1 MRMKTINSFRSKLFA
16 ITFTLMASVSSFAH
30 DFSVDGIYYNII
42 DEKNVEVT
50 YKGSSIYEEVEYRD
64 DVVIP
69 DSVLYNGVN
78 YVVASIGKS
87 AFRACSNLTTIHI
100 PDNLTTIGE
109 YAFYE
114 CYKLASVILGNNVT
128 NIEGMAFM
136 YCKALKSITL
146 PNITHIGSSAFNNC
160 LSLDSVTL
168 GNGLRNIADNLFYQ
182 CSSLTHITIPDSIE
196 RIGEHAF
203 YNCKLLKTIYIPNTV
218 NMIGKYAFSGCSS
231 LDSIH
236 IPNGVTEIGERTF
249 ENCTSLQAVNLPKT
263 ISSIRYYAFAGC
275 ASLTEIN
282 IPEGVQK
289 IESNTFQN
297 CTSLLKITIPNSVM
311 TIELGAFSNTGY
323 YNDANNWEEDV
334 LYISNCLIEAKNS
347 IAGDYN
353 IKQGTRIIADY
364 ALFGCHNLTSITF
377 PESLKSIGDAAFYE
391 CTNLSTV
398 NMSDSLQNIGSM
410 AFAYCELL
418 NPVTIPV
425 GVKTFGTEVFYGCKS
440 LVSVIW
446 NAKECQ
452 DFGDPFVAPFYRIS
466 SKITSITFG
475 DEVEYI
481 PAGMC
486 YGLSALSSVTIPI
499 NVKCIGKDAFESCSS
514 IASITWNAKHY
525 CDTLD
530 YSPFEDISYNIK
542 SFTFGE
548 EIETIPPYVCKE
560 MREITSITIPEGVKS
575 IGRHAFN
582 YCLGIPSVT
591 IPKGVTTIG
600 SAAFF
605 HTYIESII
613 VPEGVTEIGGWAFSE
628 CYSLNKIELP
638 STLKSIGNS
647 AFKETYYID
656 TLICKALVPPT
667 MGDLLV
673 FEGLKKERTSLFV
686 PVMSIEL
693 YRKTNIWKDFG
704 QILPI
709 TWSEECEEYKHVN
722 MSVVVFGNSII
733 FDLSNNHTIEP
744 PYVDSVWIVNTEQE
758 PVRKL
763 YAQSGDTIDVSFL
776 EERGRYILN
785 VYIDGCRKS
794 STFVY
799 RPIQNKWKDIWCDTW
814 NIMEHNVQL
823 IGDYNEETW
832 RHYLAEDTTINGT
845 TYTTVNRYWTADKT
859 KRGFVATIRFTE
871 DQKVYALLGD
881 TEYLVYDFSVQV
893 GDTIETI
900 VGVNCGTML
909 QQLLVHQVDIDDATN
924 RKTIILYPLC
934 QLEEDVDC
942 DHCDENGYYLD
953 LFPIQWIEGVGST
966 DGFLMGTRPCS
977 DWVGGIGHKL
987 LCAYKDD
994 ELQYINDLYQD
1005 DYGCEY
1011 NAVGQNPENLFPTLW
1026 GLQRTS
1032 FTEYFDSGH
1041 QPESEPVLLQAGNIK
1056 EIGGKLYLDFGQY
1069 LREEN
1074 GKIYIYSELLQKDFV
1089 LYDFTLELGDTL
1101 TTLNWDY
1108 NNPNSDGT
1116 ISVVDYAVDCPI
1128 DTLIVTDIST
1138 ITLLDGKEYKKW
1150 IFNHGYFGYV
1160 ESIGT
1165 LSGLFYE
1172 LSQSCMVVPGCYMGD
1187 HLVCASRNGK
1197 LLYQMDDAEMERLG
1211 AECLCE
1217 YDRGPRK
1224 DNAKDGQIGGRPTP
1238 TQWNQLELDL
1248 REMENGTTILRS
1260 ETFSYTLEND
1270 SVVANDKIFYQ
1281 LARQST
1287 KDTATTKSFVGALH
1301 FGKDEDNRVYF
1312 LRDGVEYVLY
1322 DFTAEPG
1329 DTVEVFAGI
1338 NNYPQETTYTHV
1350 VVDKDTTEDG
1360 ACRMFLEVVFPE
1372 ETTTAENAE
1381 KVWLAGLGSVDGIVH
1396 NAAKRTSNAHAAPA
1410 RSVHSSD
1417 TQTSV
1422 MLCAWRDDNC
1432 LYTTDHPD
1440 YDTLGCVYNI
1450 DEMTA
1455 VEDIHT
1461 FPSYQKLLR
1470 DGQLFIIHEGKT
1482 YNVMGIA
1489 VE

>member
-1 MRMKTINSFRSKLFA
+1 MKTITSFRSKLLVLTFA
-16 ITFTLMASVSSFAH
+16 LMASVSSFAH
-30 DFSVDGIYYNII
+30 DFFVDGIYYNIL
-42 DEKNVEVT
+42 DDNNVEVT
-50 YKGSSIYEEVEYRD
+50 YKGSSIYEVEYRN

-69 DSVLYNGVN
+69 DNVLYNGVN
-78 YVVASIGKS
+78 YVVASIGKY
-87 AFRACSNLTTIHI
+87 AFSYSNVKSVII
-100 PDNLTTIGE
+100 GNNLTTIGE

-231 LDSIH
+231 LESIH

-334 LYISNCLIEAKNS
+334 LYISNCLVEAKSSLVGNYS
-347 IAGDYN
+347 I
-353 IKQGTRIIADY
+353 KPSTRIIADY
-364 ALFGCHNLTSITF
+364 ALYGCSNLTSVNF
-377 PESLKSIGDAAFYE
+377 AESVKSVGQASFYN
-391 CTNLSTV
+391 CTNLSIV
-398 NMSDSLQNIGSM
+398 NMSDSLQNIGSQ
-410 AFAYCELL
+410 AFAFCEKL
-418 NPVTIPV
+418 NPIAIPV
-425 GVKTFGTEVFYGCKS
+425 GVKTFGTEVFQGCKS

-452 DFGDPFVAPFYRIS
+452 DFRDPFVAPFYRIS

-486 YGLSALSSVTIPI
+486 YGLSALPSVTIPV
-499 NVKCIGKDAFESCSS
+499 NVKRIGKDAFESCGSMT
-514 IASITWNAKHY
+514 SITWNAKHY

-530 YSPFEDISYNIK
+530 YPPFEGLEYIVK

-548 EIETIPPYVCKE
+548 DIETIPPYVCKE

-656 TLICKALVPPT
+656 TLICKAVVPPA
-667 MGDLLV
+667 MGELPV

-686 PVMSIEL
+686 PEKSIEL
-693 YRKTNIWKDFG
+693 YQEADQWKEFG

-709 TWSEECEEYKHVN
+709 
-722 MSVVVFGNSII
+722 
-733 FDLSNNHTIEP
+733 NN
-744 PYVDSVWIVNTEQE
+744 
-758 PVRKL
+758 
-763 YAQSGDTIDVSFL
+763 
-776 EERGRYILN
+776 
-785 VYIDGCRKS
+785 
-794 STFVY
+794 
-799 RPIQNKWKDIWCDTW
+799 
-814 NIMEHNVQL
+814 
-823 IGDYNEETW
+823 
-832 RHYLAEDTTINGT
+832 
-845 TYTTVNRYWTADKT
+845 
-859 KRGFVATIRFTE
+859 
-871 DQKVYALLGD
+871 
-881 TEYLVYDFSVQV
+881 
-893 GDTIETI
+893 
-900 VGVNCGTML
+900 
-909 QQLLVHQVDIDDATN
+909 
-924 RKTIILYPLC
+924 
-934 QLEEDVDC
+934 
-942 DHCDENGYYLD
+942 
-953 LFPIQWIEGVGST
+953 
-966 DGFLMGTRPCS
+966 
-977 DWVGGIGHKL
+977 
-987 LCAYKDD
+987 
-994 ELQYINDLYQD
+994 
-1005 DYGCEY
+1005 
-1011 NAVGQNPENLFPTLW
+1011 
-1026 GLQRTS
+1026 
-1032 FTEYFDSGH
+1032 
-1041 QPESEPVLLQAGNIK
+1041 
-1056 EIGGKLYLDFGQY
+1056 
-1069 LREEN
+1069 
-1074 GKIYIYSELLQKDFV
+1074 
-1089 LYDFTLELGDTL
+1089 
-1101 TTLNWDY
+1101 
-1108 NNPNSDGT
+1108 
-1116 ISVVDYAVDCPI
+1116 
-1128 DTLIVTDIST
+1128 
-1138 ITLLDGKEYKKW
+1138 
-1150 IFNHGYFGYV
+1150 
-1160 ESIGT
+1160 
-1165 LSGLFYE
+1165 
-1172 LSQSCMVVPGCYMGD
+1172 
-1187 HLVCASRNGK
+1187 
-1197 LLYQMDDAEMERLG
+1197 
-1211 AECLCE
+1211 
-1217 YDRGPRK
+1217 GPRK
-1224 DNAKDGQIGGRPTP
+1224 DNAKNGKIGGRPTP
-1238 TQWNQLELDL
+1238 TQWNMLEVEAK
-1248 REMENGTTILRS
+1248 EMDGTPTIVRA

-1270 SVVANDKIFYQ
+1270 SIVANNKTYYQ

-1287 KDTATTKSFVGALH
+1287 KDTAITKSFVGALH
-1301 FGKDEDNRVYF
+1301 FGEDEDNRVYF

-1329 DTVEVFAGI
+1329 DTIEIFAGI

-1350 VVDKDTTEDG
+1350 VTGKDTLENG
-1360 ACRMFLEVVFPE
+1360 ACRMMLEVVFPE
-1372 ETTTAENAE
+1372 ETASVENAQ
-1381 KVWLAGLGSVDGIVH
+1381 KVWLAGLGSIDGIVH
-1396 NAAKRTSNAHAAPA
+1396 NAAQRTSDAHAAPA
-1410 RSVHSSD
+1410 RSASSE
-1417 TQTSV
+1417 TQSSV

-1432 LYTTDHPD
+1432 LYTTNHPE
-1440 YDTLGCVYNI
+1440 YDTFGCVYNQ
-1450 DEMTA
+1450 DPTA
-1455 VEDIHT
+1455 VEDVET
-1461 FPSYQKLLR
+1461 SGDKYQKIIRDGHLYILR
-1470 DGQLFIIHEGKT
+1470 DNKLYDVLGT
-1482 YNVMGIA
+1482 PMN
-1489 VE
+1489 

>member
-1 MRMKTINSFRSKLFA
+1 MKMINSFGSKLLA
-16 ITFTLMASVSSFAH
+16 LTLALMASVSSFAH

-50 YKGSSIYEEVEYRD
+50 YKGSSIYEVEYRN

-69 DSVLYNGVN
+69 DNVLYNGVN
-78 YVVASIGKS
+78 YVVASIGKY
-87 AFRACSNLTTIHI
+87 AFSYSNVKSVII
-100 PDNLTTIGE
+100 GNNLTTIGE

-203 YNCKLLKTIYIPNTV
+203 YNCKLLKTIYIPNPV

-231 LDSIH
+231 LESIH

-263 ISSIRYYAFAGC
+263 ISCIRYYAFAGC

-334 LYISNCLIEAKNS
+334 LYISNCLVEAKTS
-347 IAGDYN
+347 IAGDYS
-353 IKQGTRIIADY
+353 IKPGTRLIADY
-364 ALFGCHNLTSITF
+364 ALFGCSNLTSVTF
-377 PESLKSIGDAAFYE
+377 AQSVKSIGDASFYE
-391 CTNLSTV
+391 CKNMKVV
-398 NMSDSLQNIGSM
+398 NMSDSLQNIGDR

-425 GVKTFGTEVFYGCKS
+425 GVKTFGTEVFMGCKS
-440 LVSVIW
+440 LVSIIW

-452 DFGDPFVAPFYRIS
+452 DFPDFYETPFYRIS

-486 YGLSALSSVTIPI
+486 YGLSALPSVTIPV
-499 NVKCIGKDAFESCSS
+499 NVKRIGKDAFESCGSMT
-514 IASITWNAKHY
+514 SITWNAKHY

-530 YSPFEDISYNIK
+530 YPPFEGLEYIVK

-548 EIETIPPYVCKE
+548 DIETIPPYVCKE

-656 TLICKALVPPT
+656 TLICRAVLPPT
-667 MGDLLV
+667 MGELPV
-673 FEGLKKERTSLFV
+673 FEGVKTANISLFV
-686 PVMSIEL
+686 PKESIEL
-693 YRKTNIWKDFG
+693 YKAADQWKEFS

-709 TWSEECEEYKHVN
+709 
-722 MSVVVFGNSII
+722 
-733 FDLSNNHTIEP
+733 NN
-744 PYVDSVWIVNTEQE
+744 
-758 PVRKL
+758 
-763 YAQSGDTIDVSFL
+763 
-776 EERGRYILN
+776 
-785 VYIDGCRKS
+785 
-794 STFVY
+794 
-799 RPIQNKWKDIWCDTW
+799 
-814 NIMEHNVQL
+814 
-823 IGDYNEETW
+823 
-832 RHYLAEDTTINGT
+832 
-845 TYTTVNRYWTADKT
+845 
-859 KRGFVATIRFTE
+859 
-871 DQKVYALLGD
+871 
-881 TEYLVYDFSVQV
+881 
-893 GDTIETI
+893 
-900 VGVNCGTML
+900 
-909 QQLLVHQVDIDDATN
+909 
-924 RKTIILYPLC
+924 
-934 QLEEDVDC
+934 
-942 DHCDENGYYLD
+942 
-953 LFPIQWIEGVGST
+953 
-966 DGFLMGTRPCS
+966 
-977 DWVGGIGHKL
+977 
-987 LCAYKDD
+987 
-994 ELQYINDLYQD
+994 
-1005 DYGCEY
+1005 
-1011 NAVGQNPENLFPTLW
+1011 
-1026 GLQRTS
+1026 
-1032 FTEYFDSGH
+1032 
-1041 QPESEPVLLQAGNIK
+1041 
-1056 EIGGKLYLDFGQY
+1056 
-1069 LREEN
+1069 
-1074 GKIYIYSELLQKDFV
+1074 
-1089 LYDFTLELGDTL
+1089 
-1101 TTLNWDY
+1101 
-1108 NNPNSDGT
+1108 
-1116 ISVVDYAVDCPI
+1116 
-1128 DTLIVTDIST
+1128 
-1138 ITLLDGKEYKKW
+1138 
-1150 IFNHGYFGYV
+1150 
-1160 ESIGT
+1160 
-1165 LSGLFYE
+1165 
-1172 LSQSCMVVPGCYMGD
+1172 
-1187 HLVCASRNGK
+1187 
-1197 LLYQMDDAEMERLG
+1197 
-1211 AECLCE
+1211 
-1217 YDRGPRK
+1217 GPRK
-1224 DNAKDGQIGGRPTP
+1224 DNAKNGKIGGRPTP
-1238 TQWNQLELDL
+1238 TQWNMLEVETK
-1248 REMENGTTILRS
+1248 EMDGTPTILRA

-1270 SVVANDKIFYQ
+1270 SIVTKGKTYYQ

-1287 KDTATTKSFVGALH
+1287 KDTAITKSFVGALH
-1301 FGKDEDNRVYF
+1301 FGEDEDNRVYF

-1329 DTVEVFAGI
+1329 DTIEIFAGI

-1350 VVDKDTTEDG
+1350 VTGKDTLENG
-1360 ACRMFLEVVFPE
+1360 ACRMMLEVVLPE
-1372 ETTTAENAE
+1372 ETASVENAQ
-1381 KVWLAGLGSVDGIVH
+1381 KVWLAGLGSIDGIVH
-1396 NAAKRTSNAHAAPA
+1396 NAAQRTSDAHAAPA
-1410 RSVHSSD
+1410 KSASSE
-1417 TQTSV
+1417 TQSSV

-1432 LYTTDHPD
+1432 LYTTNHPE
-1440 YDTLGCVYNI
+1440 YDTFGCVYNQ
-1450 DEMTA
+1450 DPTA
-1455 VEDIHT
+1455 VEDVQT
-1461 FPSYQKLLR
+1461 SGDKYQKIIRDGHLYILR
-1470 DGQLFIIHEGKT
+1470 DNKLYDVLGT
-1482 YNVMGIA
+1482 PMN
-1489 VE
+1489 

>member
-1 MRMKTINSFRSKLFA
+1 MKTINFFRSKLFA
-16 ITFTLMASVSSFAH
+16 LTFALMASVSSFAH
-30 DFSVDGIYYNII
+30 DFFVDGIYYNIL
-42 DEKNVEVT
+42 DDNNVEVT
-50 YKGSSIYEEVEYRD
+50 YKGSSIYEVEYRN

-69 DSVLYNGVN
+69 DNVLYNGVN
-78 YVVASIGKS
+78 YVVASIGKY
-87 AFRACSNLTTIHI
+87 AFSYSNVKSVII
-100 PDNLTTIGE
+100 GNNLTTIGE

-231 LDSIH
+231 LESIH

-334 LYISNCLIEAKNS
+334 LYISNCLVEAKSSLVGNYS
-347 IAGDYN
+347 I
-353 IKQGTRIIADY
+353 KPSTRIIADY
-364 ALFGCHNLTSITF
+364 ALYGCSNLTSVNF
-377 PESLKSIGDAAFYE
+377 AESVKSVGQASFYN
-391 CTNLSTV
+391 CTNLSIV
-398 NMSDSLQNIGSM
+398 NMSDSLQNIGSQ
-410 AFAYCELL
+410 AFAFCEKL
-418 NPVTIPV
+418 NPIAIPV
-425 GVKTFGTEVFYGCKS
+425 GVKTFGTEVFQGCKS

-452 DFGDPFVAPFYRIS
+452 DFRDPFVAPFYRIS

-486 YGLSALSSVTIPI
+486 YGLSALPSVTIPV
-499 NVKCIGKDAFESCSS
+499 NVKRIGKDAFESCGSMT
-514 IASITWNAKHY
+514 SITWNAKHY

-530 YSPFEDISYNIK
+530 YPPFEGLEYIVK

-548 EIETIPPYVCKE
+548 DIETIPPYVCKE

-656 TLICKALVPPT
+656 TLICKAVVPPA
-667 MGDLLV
+667 MGELPV

-686 PVMSIEL
+686 PEKSIEL
-693 YRKTNIWKDFG
+693 YQEADQWKEFG

-709 TWSEECEEYKHVN
+709 
-722 MSVVVFGNSII
+722 
-733 FDLSNNHTIEP
+733 NN
-744 PYVDSVWIVNTEQE
+744 
-758 PVRKL
+758 
-763 YAQSGDTIDVSFL
+763 
-776 EERGRYILN
+776 
-785 VYIDGCRKS
+785 
-794 STFVY
+794 
-799 RPIQNKWKDIWCDTW
+799 
-814 NIMEHNVQL
+814 
-823 IGDYNEETW
+823 
-832 RHYLAEDTTINGT
+832 
-845 TYTTVNRYWTADKT
+845 
-859 KRGFVATIRFTE
+859 
-871 DQKVYALLGD
+871 
-881 TEYLVYDFSVQV
+881 
-893 GDTIETI
+893 
-900 VGVNCGTML
+900 
-909 QQLLVHQVDIDDATN
+909 
-924 RKTIILYPLC
+924 
-934 QLEEDVDC
+934 
-942 DHCDENGYYLD
+942 
-953 LFPIQWIEGVGST
+953 
-966 DGFLMGTRPCS
+966 
-977 DWVGGIGHKL
+977 
-987 LCAYKDD
+987 
-994 ELQYINDLYQD
+994 
-1005 DYGCEY
+1005 
-1011 NAVGQNPENLFPTLW
+1011 
-1026 GLQRTS
+1026 
-1032 FTEYFDSGH
+1032 
-1041 QPESEPVLLQAGNIK
+1041 
-1056 EIGGKLYLDFGQY
+1056 
-1069 LREEN
+1069 
-1074 GKIYIYSELLQKDFV
+1074 
-1089 LYDFTLELGDTL
+1089 
-1101 TTLNWDY
+1101 
-1108 NNPNSDGT
+1108 
-1116 ISVVDYAVDCPI
+1116 
-1128 DTLIVTDIST
+1128 
-1138 ITLLDGKEYKKW
+1138 
-1150 IFNHGYFGYV
+1150 
-1160 ESIGT
+1160 
-1165 LSGLFYE
+1165 
-1172 LSQSCMVVPGCYMGD
+1172 
-1187 HLVCASRNGK
+1187 
-1197 LLYQMDDAEMERLG
+1197 
-1211 AECLCE
+1211 
-1217 YDRGPRK
+1217 GPRK
-1224 DNAKDGQIGGRPTP
+1224 DNAKNGKIGGRPTP
-1238 TQWNQLELDL
+1238 TQWNMLEVETK
-1248 REMENGTTILRS
+1248 EMDGTPTILRA

-1270 SVVANDKIFYQ
+1270 SIVTNGKTFYQ
-1281 LARQST
+1281 LVRQST
-1287 KDTATTKSFVGALH
+1287 KDTAITKSFVGALH
-1301 FGKDEDNRVYF
+1301 FGEDEDNRVYF

-1329 DTVEVFAGI
+1329 DTIEIFAGI

-1360 ACRMFLEVVFPE
+1360 ACRMFLEVVFPD
-1372 ETTTAENAE
+1372 ETTTATNAE
-1381 KVWLAGLGSVDGIVH
+1381 KVWLAGLGSIDGIVH
-1396 NAAKRTSNAHAAPA
+1396 NAAQRTSDVYAAPA
-1410 RSVHSSD
+1410 KSASSE
-1417 TQTSV
+1417 TQSSV
-1422 MLCAWRDDNC
+1422 MLCAWREDNC
-1432 LYTTDHPD
+1432 LYTTNHPE
-1440 YDTLGCVYNI
+1440 YDTFGCVYNQ
-1450 DEMTA
+1450 DPTA
-1455 VEDIHT
+1455 VEDVQT
-1461 FPSYQKLLR
+1461 SGDKYQKIIRDGHLYILR
-1470 DGQLFIIHEGKT
+1470 DNKLYDVLGT
-1482 YNVMGIA
+1482 PMN
-1489 VE
+1489 

>member
-1 MRMKTINSFRSKLFA
+1 MKTITSFRSKLLVLTFA
-16 ITFTLMASVSSFAH
+16 LMASVSSFAH
-30 DFSVDGIYYNII
+30 DFFVDGIYYNIL
-42 DEKNVEVT
+42 DDNNVEVT
-50 YKGSSIYEEVEYRD
+50 YKGSSIYEVEYRN

-69 DSVLYNGVN
+69 DNVLYNGVN
-78 YVVASIGKS
+78 YVVASIGKY
-87 AFRACSNLTTIHI
+87 AFSYSNVKSVII
-100 PDNLTTIGE
+100 GNNLTTIGE

-231 LDSIH
+231 LESIH

-334 LYISNCLIEAKNS
+334 LYISNCLVEAKSSLVGNYS
-347 IAGDYN
+347 I
-353 IKQGTRIIADY
+353 KPSTRIIADY
-364 ALFGCHNLTSITF
+364 ALYGCSNLTSVNF
-377 PESLKSIGDAAFYE
+377 AESVKSVGQASFYN
-391 CTNLSTV
+391 CTNLSIV
-398 NMSDSLQNIGSM
+398 NMSDSLQNIGSQ
-410 AFAYCELL
+410 AFAFCEKL
-418 NPVTIPV
+418 NPIAIPV
-425 GVKTFGTEVFYGCKS
+425 GVKTFGTEVFQGCKS

-452 DFGDPFVAPFYRIS
+452 DFRDPFVAPFYRIS

-486 YGLSALSSVTIPI
+486 YGLSALPSVTIPV
-499 NVKCIGKDAFESCSS
+499 NVKRIGKDAFESCGSMT
-514 IASITWNAKHY
+514 SITWNAKHY

-530 YSPFEDISYNIK
+530 YPPFEGLEYIVK

-548 EIETIPPYVCKE
+548 DIETIPPYVCKE

-656 TLICKALVPPT
+656 TLICKAVVPPA
-667 MGDLLV
+667 MGELPV

-686 PVMSIEL
+686 PEKSIEL
-693 YRKTNIWKDFG
+693 YQEADQWKEFG

-709 TWSEECEEYKHVN
+709 
-722 MSVVVFGNSII
+722 
-733 FDLSNNHTIEP
+733 NN
-744 PYVDSVWIVNTEQE
+744 
-758 PVRKL
+758 
-763 YAQSGDTIDVSFL
+763 
-776 EERGRYILN
+776 
-785 VYIDGCRKS
+785 
-794 STFVY
+794 
-799 RPIQNKWKDIWCDTW
+799 
-814 NIMEHNVQL
+814 
-823 IGDYNEETW
+823 
-832 RHYLAEDTTINGT
+832 
-845 TYTTVNRYWTADKT
+845 
-859 KRGFVATIRFTE
+859 
-871 DQKVYALLGD
+871 
-881 TEYLVYDFSVQV
+881 
-893 GDTIETI
+893 
-900 VGVNCGTML
+900 
-909 QQLLVHQVDIDDATN
+909 
-924 RKTIILYPLC
+924 
-934 QLEEDVDC
+934 
-942 DHCDENGYYLD
+942 
-953 LFPIQWIEGVGST
+953 
-966 DGFLMGTRPCS
+966 
-977 DWVGGIGHKL
+977 
-987 LCAYKDD
+987 
-994 ELQYINDLYQD
+994 
-1005 DYGCEY
+1005 
-1011 NAVGQNPENLFPTLW
+1011 
-1026 GLQRTS
+1026 
-1032 FTEYFDSGH
+1032 
-1041 QPESEPVLLQAGNIK
+1041 
-1056 EIGGKLYLDFGQY
+1056 
-1069 LREEN
+1069 
-1074 GKIYIYSELLQKDFV
+1074 
-1089 LYDFTLELGDTL
+1089 
-1101 TTLNWDY
+1101 
-1108 NNPNSDGT
+1108 
-1116 ISVVDYAVDCPI
+1116 
-1128 DTLIVTDIST
+1128 
-1138 ITLLDGKEYKKW
+1138 
-1150 IFNHGYFGYV
+1150 
-1160 ESIGT
+1160 
-1165 LSGLFYE
+1165 
-1172 LSQSCMVVPGCYMGD
+1172 
-1187 HLVCASRNGK
+1187 
-1197 LLYQMDDAEMERLG
+1197 
-1211 AECLCE
+1211 
-1217 YDRGPRK
+1217 GPRK
-1224 DNAKDGQIGGRPTP
+1224 DNAKNGKIGGRPTP
-1238 TQWNQLELDL
+1238 TQWNMLEVEAK
-1248 REMENGTTILRS
+1248 EMDGTPTIVRA

-1270 SVVANDKIFYQ
+1270 SIVTNGKTFYQ

-1287 KDTATTKSFVGALH
+1287 KDTAITKSFVGALH
-1301 FGKDEDNRVYF
+1301 FGEDEDNRVYF

-1329 DTVEVFAGI
+1329 DTIEIFAGI

-1350 VVDKDTTEDG
+1350 VTGKDTLENG
-1360 ACRMFLEVVFPE
+1360 ACRMMLEVVFPE
-1372 ETTTAENAE
+1372 ETASVENAQ
-1381 KVWLAGLGSVDGIVH
+1381 KVWLAGLGSIDGIVH
-1396 NAAKRTSNAHAAPA
+1396 NAAQRTSDAHAAPA
-1410 RSVHSSD
+1410 RSASSE
-1417 TQTSV
+1417 TQSSV

-1432 LYTTDHPD
+1432 LYTTNHPE
-1440 YDTLGCVYNI
+1440 YDTFGCVYNQ
-1450 DEMTA
+1450 DPTA
-1455 VEDIHT
+1455 VEDVQT
-1461 FPSYQKLLR
+1461 SGDKYQKIIRNGHLYILR
-1470 DGQLFIIHEGKT
+1470 DNKLYDVLGT
-1482 YNVMGIA
+1482 PMN
-1489 VE
+1489 